1 MCLFIIIISVS
12 FWPKKGNA
20 DHVFFERCER
30 IDETPSHF
38 FLWSFFIEQHC
49 FELLRAWRWLMNV
62 WYCDLH
68 SKIMNHWMISP
79 YILVC
84 PNVWWMQFETML
96 INWKEWQ
103 TRISMSHVVVLF
115 YISFFLLLLLF
126 LFLFILSILFST
138 MIWYV
143 SVEDTIFPDDKKKM
157 NDMNE
162 SDCLW
167 NDGKISTNFEHKP
180 IFLFIQR
187 FIMKESHNK
196 IK

>member
-1 MCLFIIIISVS
+1 
-12 FWPKKGNA
+12 
-20 DHVFFERCER
+20 
-30 IDETPSHF
+30 
-38 FLWSFFIEQHC
+38 
-49 FELLRAWRWLMNV
+49 
-62 WYCDLH
+62 
-68 SKIMNHWMISP
+68 
-79 YILVC
+79 
-84 PNVWWMQFETML
+84 MQFETML
-96 INWKEWQ
+96 INLEEWQ
-103 TRISMSHVVVLF
+103 TRISISHVVVLF